1 MLRSYLTGL
10 MFAFSSLFSCH
21 LYALDSVTL
30 QLKWKHQFQF
40 AGYYAAQKQGFFEE
54 EGFDVKINE
63 VDFNRST
70 SEIVLSG
77 DAEFGISDS
86 SLVLSRLKGKPVVIV
101 AAIYQHSPLVLLTL
115 KSSHILSPI
124 ELKGKRVMYQKN
136 IDDAV
141 LTAMFTELNL
151 KDNEHTHV
159 PHTFQDDALISG
171 NVDAM
176 SAYITDQPFL
186 FKKNNVDI
194 NIISPSS
201 YGIDFYG
208 DMLFV
213 TQDYLIENK
222 ERVKAFRRASIKGW
236 RYALNHPVEIID
248 WIIANYK
255 TEKTREHLLYEAE
268 YTARMIRPEFIEI
281 GHFSPNRLN
290 RISDIYKNIGL
301 ASRDQDLVGVNYS
314 DYYSNGE
321 VGEGKAIKIGA
332 FIFFGFLVFVT
343 IFIIINRRLKK
354 LVNIR
359 TKQYKDTQ
367 NRLQNSE
374 ILMRGLFELS
384 PVGIALNDFE
394 TGSFIRVNDAIVEPT
409 SYTHDE
415 FIALSYWDLTPKDYE
430 SQEAEQLRLLNET
443 GKYGPYEKE
452 YIKKSGERY
461 PVLLNGMVMTDPATN
476 KKLIWSI
483 VQDISEHK
491 KSENELINAKNEA
504 LQAAETKSNFLASM
518 SHEIRTPMNGVI
530 GMMELLKNSDLS
542 EDQMHQLNLAQFSA
556 KSLLTLINDILDYS
570 KVEAGKLELEC
581 IDYDVRGL
589 FGDVAEIM
597 AQLAQ
602 EKDLEVVLDITGI
615 DQTYVKGDPS
625 RLRQILINI
634 ISNGIKFTH
643 SGEVVIS
650 ASSIENEDGSL
661 TLSCSIADT
670 GIGIPSSSQSS
681 LFSSFT
687 QVDSSTTRKYGG
699 TGLGLAISKK
709 LCNLMNGDIDLTS
722 TVGEG
727 TCFEFFI
734 KLSKSDK
741 SKEVIPETDIS
752 KLNILVVDH
761 NKATRQALKSQLEH
775 WGATVHIAVNADMAL
790 SVCESVYANN
800 NASGIDIA
808 FIDNALHDIAGSAL
822 AKKLQMHSRFKNIK
836 LIMMTGLSSVGDAR
850 KYADIGFSAYFPKPA
865 TTNDLFKALS
875 VLSDDGESLRKADP
889 LVTSHYLKDMDS
901 ATETEQAVIQWPENS
916 LILLVEDN
924 HVNQIVARGTLES
937 LGLKVDITNDGL
949 DALDTLKSTNN
960 KKYTCILMDCLMPNM
975 DGYTTT
981 REIRNGT
988 AGEQYKN
995 IPIIAMTANAM
1006 KGDKEK
1012 CLEAGMDDYLSKPIV
1027 NEDLLEK
1034 LRTCLK

>member
-1 MLRSYLTGL
+1 MLRSCLAGFVFVFL
-10 MFAFSSLFSCH
+10 SVFSNY
-21 LYALDSVTL
+21 LYALESVTL

-40 AGYYAAQKQGFFEE
+40 AGYYAAIKQGFFEE
-54 EGFDVKINE
+54 EGFDVTINE
-63 VDFNRST
+63 VDFSRST

-86 SLVLSRLKGKPVVIV
+86 SLVLSRLKGNPVVIV

-151 KDNEHTHV
+151 KDNDHTHV
-159 PHTFQDDALISG
+159 AHTFQDDALVSG

-176 SAYITDQPFL
+176 SAYITDQPFY
-186 FKKNNVDI
+186 FRKNNIDI

-213 TQDYLIENK
+213 TEDYLNNNK
-222 ERVKAFRRASIKGW
+222 EKIKAFRRASIKGW
-236 RYALNHPVEIID
+236 KYALNNPLETVD
-248 WIIANYK
+248 WIVANYE

-281 GHFSPNRLN
+281 GHFSLNRLN

-301 ASRDQDLVGVNYS
+301 APRDQSLAGINYS
-314 DYYSNGE
+314 DYYTD
-321 VGEGKAIKIGA
+321 GKIDQGKFIKIGLFVLLS
-332 FIFFGFLVFVT
+332 FIIFVT
-343 IFIIINRRLKK
+343 IIIVINQRLKK
-354 LVNIR
+354 LVSIR
-359 TKQYKDTQ
+359 TNQYKEAQ
-367 NRLQNSE
+367 NKLKNSE
-374 ILMRGLFELS
+374 FLMRGLFELS

-394 TGSFIRVNDAIVEPT
+394 TGNFIRVNDAIVEPT
-409 SYTHDE
+409 NYTHDE
-415 FIALSYWDLTPKDYE
+415 FISLSYWDLTPKEYE
-430 SQEAEQLRLLNET
+430 SQETEQLRLLNTT

-452 YIKKSGERY
+452 YKKKSGERY
-461 PVLLNGMVMTDPATN
+461 PVLLNGMVMIDPETN

-483 VQDISEHK
+483 VQDISERK

-530 GMMELLKNSDLS
+530 GMMELLKNSDLT
-542 EDQMHQLNLAQFSA
+542 EDQSHQLNLAQFSA

-570 KVEAGKLELEC
+570 KVEAGKLELEY
-581 IDYDVRGL
+581 IDYDIRGL
-589 FGDVAEIM
+589 FGDIAETM

-602 EKDLEVVLDITGI
+602 EKNLEVVLDISGI
-615 DQTYVKGDPS
+615 EQTYVKGDPS
-625 RLRQILINI
+625 RLRQILTNI

-643 SGEVVIS
+643 NGEVVIR
-650 ASSIENEDGSL
+650 ASTIENDDETLSL
-661 TLSCSIADT
+661 TCSIIDT
-670 GIGIPSSSQSS
+670 GIGIPLNNQNN

-709 LCNLMNGDIDLTS
+709 LCNLMNGDIDLIS

-727 TCFEFFI
+727 SCFKFHI
-734 KLSKSDK
+734 NLSKSDK

-761 NKATRQALKSQLEH
+761 NKSTRRALKSQLEH
-775 WGATVHIAVNADMAL
+775 WGATVHVAMNAEMAL
-790 SVCESVYANN
+790 SVCESVYAND
-800 NASGIDIA
+800 AGIIDIA
-808 FIDNALHDIAGSAL
+808 FIDNALQDLEGADL
-822 AKKLQMHSRFKNIK
+822 AKKLHMHSRFKNIK
-836 LIMMTGLSSVGDAR
+836 LIMMTDFSSLGDAR
-850 KYADIGFSAYFPKPA
+850 KYAGIGFSAYFPKPA
-865 TTNDLFKALS
+865 TTSDLFKALA
-875 VLSDDGESLRKADP
+875 VLSDNGETLSSADP
-889 LVTSHYLKDMDS
+889 LVTSHYLKDIDS
-901 ATETEQAVIQWPENS
+901 VTDLNQTEIRWPENS
-916 LILLVEDN
+916 HILLVEDN
-924 HVNQIVARGTLES
+924 HVNQIVAKGTLES
-937 LGLKVDITNDGL
+937 LGLTIDITNDGL
-949 DALDTLKSTNN
+949 DALDTLQKSDD

-981 REIRNGT
+981 REIRNGMG
-988 AGEQYKN
+988 GEQYKT

-1012 CLEAGMDDYLSKPIV
+1012 CMESGMDDYLSKPIV
-1027 NEDLLEK
+1027 NEDLIEK
-1034 LRTCLK
+1034 LRAFLK

>member
-1 MLRSYLTGL
+1 MLRSCLAGL

-21 LYALDSVTL
+21 LYALDKVTL

-54 EGFDVKINE
+54 EGFDVKIKE

-86 SLVLSRLKGKPVVIV
+86 SLVLSRLKGEPVVIV

-186 FKKNNVDI
+186 FKKNNIDI

-213 TQDYLIENK
+213 TQDYLTDNK
-222 ERVKAFRRASIKGW
+222 EKVKAFRRASIKGW
-236 RYALNHPVEIID
+236 KYALNHPVDIVD
-248 WIIANYK
+248 WILTNYK
-255 TEKTREHLLYEAE
+255 TEKLREHLLYEAE
-268 YTARMIRPEFIEI
+268 YTTRMIRPEFIEI
-281 GHFSPNRLN
+281 GHFSPNRLK

-301 ASRDQDLVGVNYS
+301 ASHDQNLAGVDFS
-314 DYYSNGE
+314 DYYSDSE
-321 VGEGKAIKIGA
+321 VVQKKAMKIGV
-332 FIFFGFLVFVT
+332 FIFLGFIVFVT
-343 IFIIINRRLKK
+343 IFIIINHRLKK

-359 TKQYKDTQ
+359 TKQYKEAQ
-367 NRLQNSE
+367 NKLQNSE

-394 TGSFIRVNDAIVEPT
+394 TGSFLRVNDAIVGPT

-415 FIALSYWDLTPKDYE
+415 FISLSYWDLTPKEYE
-430 SQEAEQLRLLNET
+430 SQEAEQLRFLNET

-491 KSENELINAKNEA
+491 KSENELIKAKNEA

-542 EDQMHQLNLAQFSA
+542 EDQSHQLNLAQFSA

-581 IDYDVRGL
+581 IDYDIRGL

-597 AQLAQ
+597 AQLAR

-643 SGEVVIS
+643 SGEVVITG
-650 ASSIENEDGSL
+650 SSIENEDESL

-670 GIGIPSSSQSS
+670 GIGIPLNSQEK

-709 LCNLMNGDIDLTS
+709 LCNLMGGDISLIS
-722 TVGEG
+722 TIGEG
-727 TCFEFFI
+727 ACFEFHI
-734 KLSKSDK
+734 DLSKSDK

-752 KLNILVVDH
+752 KLNVLLVDH
-761 NKATRQALKSQLEH
+761 NKSTRRALKSQLEH
-775 WGATVHIAVNADMAL
+775 WGASVHVAINADMAL

-800 NASGIDIA
+800 TSGIDIA
-808 FIDNALHDIAGSAL
+808 FIDNALQGLDGSEL
-822 AKKLQMHSRFKNIK
+822 AKKLQMHSRFKEIK
-836 LIMMTGLSSVGDAR
+836 LIMMTTLSSVGDAR

-865 TTNDLFKALS
+865 TTNDLFKALA
-875 VLSDDGESLRKADP
+875 VLSDDGETLTKADP

-901 ATETEQAVIQWPENS
+901 VTDLQDGITQWPENS

-949 DALDTLKSTNN
+949 DALDTLKNTDN
-960 KKYTCILMDCLMPNM
+960 KTYTCILMDCLMPNM

-981 REIRNGT
+981 HEIRNGA
-988 AGEQYKN
+988 AGEKYKT

-1012 CLEAGMDDYLSKPIV
+1012 CLEVGMDDYLSKPIV
-1027 NEDLLEK
+1027 NESLIEK
-1034 LRTCLK
+1034 LRKFLK